1 MPTFQDKAS
10 RLLKQQKA
18 NKPKIG
24 HGLPPSNDGFEG
36 ENRIQIVD
44 GSPRLYYRTNND
56 WYFTGLVQ
64 DGAVPDV
71 PIATA
76 TQLGVVKIGDGGTIS
91 SDGTYTATAATPA
104 ADNITGGDAAVTIST
119 SSGAITI
126 GPGGSNANVLIK
138 GNDGGS
144 TITAL
149 TFDMANAGAATFND
163 KIVAT
168 ELDISGNVDI
178 DGTLETDALTING
191 TTLAETIAD
200 TVGAMVSSNTESGIT
215 VAYQDADNTLDFT
228 VGTLNQNTTGNAA
241 TATALE
247 TARNIGGVSFDGTA
261 NINLPGV
268 NTGGNQD
275 TTGNAATVTISTVS
289 TNATHYLCF
298 VDGTSGAQDIEV
310 RSGVS
315 VNPSTDV
322 VTVGGIVIGDSG
334 MTFGDNVDI
343 GSYNWKA
350 QTLESDVSTGTAPLT
365 VASTTVVSN
374 LNADYLD
381 GQHGSYYLDYGN
393 FVIDNDEIP
402 IAKLA
407 QDAVTVTAGT
417 GLTGGGSV
425 TLGSSITLNVAAG
438 NFLDVQADAVDVDLS
453 EASEAAIA
461 NGDYVLFL
469 DGGSTGTLKKE
480 SLADLVELI
489 EGTGLTRSGST
500 LSVQAGAYMAGD
512 ATGPSNEWTT
522 TNADLKS
529 SHSSSNAQL
538 IVDCSSGSHDSYL
551 IIEAASGRDSIIKL
565 TEGDAEKWKIYN
577 DGSDT
582 DSFNIYDDGDS
593 RLKITQ
599 AGLISLYNQ
608 VQIGSNSGSYPTA
621 AHLIVGDTINSSSSA
636 SAQFDTFIRV
646 EDHIIINNS
655 SSTSDGVGWSYSS
668 NAIRTYSEGNGT
680 KNVYADADVVAYY
693 SSDPRLKENKKQ
705 IDNPLNILSQING
718 YTFDWKE
725 SAKKIGE
732 HLVGKDYGVMADEI
746 EAVMP
751 ELVNDRDNGYK
762 GVKYEKIVPLLIEC
776 IKEQQV
782 QINKLRKDENGS
794 S

>member
-1 MPTFQDKAS
+1 
-10 RLLKQQKA
+10 
-18 NKPKIG
+18 
-24 HGLPPSNDGFEG
+24 
-36 ENRIQIVD
+36 
-44 GSPRLYYRTNND
+44 
-56 WYFTGLVQ
+56 
-64 DGAVPDV
+64 
-71 PIATA
+71 
-76 TQLGVVKIGDGGTIS
+76 
-91 SDGTYTATAATPA
+91 
-104 ADNITGGDAAVTIST
+104 
-119 SSGAITI
+119 
-126 GPGGSNANVLIK
+126 
-138 GNDGGS
+138 
-144 TITAL
+144 
-149 TFDMANAGAATFND
+149 
-163 KIVAT
+163 
-168 ELDISGNVDI
+168 
-178 DGTLETDALTING
+178 
-191 TTLAETIAD
+191 
-200 TVGAMVSSNTESGIT
+200 
-215 VAYQDADNTLDFT
+215 
-228 VGTLNQNTTGNAA
+228 
-241 TATALE
+241 
-247 TARNIGGVSFDGTA
+247 
-261 NINLPGV
+261 
-268 NTGGNQD
+268 
-275 TTGNAATVTISTVS
+275 
-289 TNATHYLCF
+289 
-298 VDGTSGAQDIEV
+298 
-310 RSGVS
+310 
-315 VNPSTDV
+315 
-322 VTVGGIVIGDSG
+322 
-334 MTFGDNVDI
+334 
-343 GSYNWKA
+343 
-350 QTLESDVSTGTAPLT
+350 LT

-608 VQIGSNSGSYPTA
+608 VQIGPNSGSYPTA

-751 ELVNDRDNGYK
+751 ELVNDRD
-762 GVKYEKIVPLLIEC
+762 
-776 IKEQQV
+776 
-782 QINKLRKDENGS
+782 
-794 S
+794 